1 LKKYFVSAAVL
12 MLMAACGNNSSNT
25 SAETTSE
32 KAQDAQQAASDD
44 ITQNPDYQK
53 GFELVSN
60 SDCFTCHKVTEKLV
74 GPAYQDVANK
84 YAGSDTA
91 VDYLA
96 HKIITGGSGVW
107 GNVAMTP
114 HPQLSVDSAKQMVK
128 YILLLKN
135 Q

>member
-1 LKKYFVSAAVL
+1 MKKYFVAAALV
-12 MLMAACGNNSSNT
+12 MMAAACGNNSNN
-25 SAETTSE
+25 SAETTAE
-32 KAQDAQQAASDD
+32 KKEDAQQAASND

-74 GPAYQDVANK
+74 GPAYKDVAAK
-84 YAGSDTA
+84 YAGNDTA
-91 VDYLA
+91 VTYLA
-96 HKIITGGSGVW
+96 HKVIKGGSGVW

-114 HPQLSVDSAKQMVK
+114 HPQLSLDSAEQMVK

>member
-1 LKKYFVSAAVL
+1 MKKYFVSAAFV
-12 MLMAACGNNSSNT
+12 MLIAACGNNSSNT

-32 KAQDAQQAASDD
+32 KAQDAQDAASND
-44 ITQNPDYQK
+44 ITANPDYQK
-53 GFELVSN
+53 GFDLVSN

-74 GPAYQDVANK
+74 GPAYQEVANK

-96 HKIITGGSGVW
+96 RKVITGGSGVW

-114 HPQLSVDSAKQMVK
+114 HPQLSEDSAKQMVK

>member
-1 LKKYFVSAAVL
+1 MKKYFVTAALMVL
-12 MLMAACGNNSSNT
+12 VAACGNNNT
-25 SAETTSE
+25 ETTKE
-32 KAQDAQQAASDD
+32 KTEDAKEAASGDV
-44 ITQNPDYQK
+44 TANPDYEK
-53 GFELVSN
+53 GLALVSS

-74 GPAYQDVANK
+74 GPAYQEVADK

-91 VDYLA
+91 VTYLA
-96 HKIITGGSGVW
+96 HKIIHGGSGVW

-114 HPQLSVDSAKQMVK
+114 HPQLSLDSAEAMVK